1 MKNKNFLMFFLAVNA
16 FAVSQ
21 GAAESIKRP
30 EKYEKLY
37 NGMVQNIEAGKSN
50 VKNYEV
56 LEKILEKRN
65 KELKDLYEQSDYIV
79 KPEYLEWQIF
89 FSGFYSHRESGDNTL
104 ANGTYHSD
112 PSNVNGKFY
121 TALGE
126 AKQVDLG
133 LYIPERTIKRSPVE
147 LKLVSPPEINL
158 SSLDVNPE
166 VNPSVS
172 PDAASGTYKEYTPVG
187 SMKSFLEAY
196 ENVFKS
202 ETNSQL
208 KDDGV
213 TELINSGD
221 PSSSYKI
228 NYNVNTGLNITY
240 DTVTDSFSENKLF
253 TNGDSLV
260 TWGTNSI
267 TTSYGNTANDPAF
280 YGGGTRVAGVYG
292 GTGNSI
298 TNSNQMDLKGPF
310 TYGMVAEGGNSN
322 TLINNSTGIISD
334 DKENDITDTW
344 YNNEIPHIGE
354 TITYTQEKTTSDPNI
369 VINDPYRTTTV
380 SKHPDGNIIYV
391 NGRPVY
397 RHGGTATNPD
407 VSSTVTTIDS
417 IDYTRTTSVTS
428 YTGGYLGY
436 KVGMF
441 VNSNLNPINT
451 IIQNDGKIKF
461 NGYSSI
467 GMYTS
472 AGVRLSDVQMLNT
485 ATIDINTGN
494 YTGYSNFGMK
504 LDGVVNNDQ
513 TKKIISNTG
522 TISISNGAGIA
533 VVNGSVGEG
542 FVENSGTITVTNGTG
557 VYLAPVSTSARLE
570 DAVNTASGIIDV
582 TSGAGMYALGGRDE
596 ITRVINNGEI
606 SVLGGMGMV
615 ASGKNAEAVNTS
627 NDFKIKTSTGGFYA
641 HNGGKVI
648 NSADLTVNSS
658 GVSLFNIDVNSE
670 GSSVGNIIMD
680 GTNSVAVYNKGK
692 FTSTGDI
699 DIAKSGSIA
708 VYSTGTDNTN
718 IKADTIKLDGAKG
731 AAFYTDGGKINISPN
746 TGTTTAVTVSGDSS
760 YLFYDSS
767 FKTGAVPNQTF
778 VIDGNFTAN
787 VKDGAIAFDFK
798 NNSGNLIDYVKN
810 SLLNI
815 KSGTTT
821 INIEGTAFHAKNS
834 TISIDEVSQIK
845 TTGGLA
851 SGSVILKGSDVFYA
865 EESTINID
873 QDSDL
878 DDSADTYQKNQSHIA
893 NSNVN
898 LLSGMTIS
906 GSKNDQ
912 YGIGQEDYKNSGVT
926 LTNAGDIILTGSG
939 TTGIYGNNAKIIN
952 NGNITTGDSSTG
964 IFSSNNAEVTNT
976 GNINFGNSGIGIYGI
991 NTYGSKVPSS
1001 GSKVPSS
1008 FNKINITM
1016 SSGTITADGTT
1027 EGYGIFAN
1035 NSKGYGFSE
1044 VNFDGGLIDLSKISA
1059 ADKSKAVAVAV
1070 KDTDLSSSGN
1080 INTAEN
1086 GIAFYINGGNTS
1098 ITGGT
1103 INLDKDNS
1111 IGLALQNI
1119 DTSSFTGTGAAF
1131 NIDGNG
1137 VILFHLKDSTGI
1149 KDDFTVNVASGSN
1162 YRYADMKNSSFTFD
1176 KSFSIEDNINLIVAD
1191 ASAVL
1196 LGTSSDIS
1204 SAGTGNIG
1212 VYAKNK
1218 ASAAVLSSLGVSDEI
1233 TNKGKINLG
1242 DSSTGIYAEGGAG
1255 LLNETA
1261 GIINVGDNSQGIYAR
1276 NSGSAVNRGKISI
1289 GDSSIGIYFNNASAA
1304 VNYGDITSGSDNG
1317 VAVYMDDQTA
1327 GFRNDGLISLSGQNN
1342 IGIYDTGTGIRVIDN
1357 NGEISVG
1364 DSASADSPNV
1374 GIYSVDGSL
1383 TINHNTNAKITAGIN
1398 SMGIYAKNT
1407 TINAEGII
1415 NIGDNGTG
1423 IYADSGSNVYLGSNA
1438 RLNLGAVN
1446 AAGVYALDGSI
1457 VDNYTSNI
1465 IYPSD
1470 SYAFVLNSGAV
1481 LNNYAANTMLD
1492 NGKVY
1497 AYSDNAVINNKGNF
1511 TLTGTDN
1518 IVLYGVNSSA
1528 VTNSGKI
1535 DAGVTQGSNI
1545 GIYVKESSAVNSGK
1559 IIMGDSVIVDEY
1571 NPFVNKYSVA
1581 IYGENSDILN
1591 DTNGSVS
1598 VGENSAGLYAVGGS
1612 IVNKGTVTSVKN
1624 GAIGIF
1630 IDNGT
1635 AENTGLIDLYGADSV
1650 GLAGKTGAVLTN
1662 SGTIRIHG
1670 DNSIGIF
1677 ANLSSSVI
1685 NKGTIEVLGNNS
1697 TGIHLQG
1704 NSVLLNEGTIVLGS
1718 NLSESVKVSYSTGYD
1733 IPEIQNAGIIK
1744 VSEKFEVP
1752 ADFQISIKPAPS
1764 SFREPTASEIFS
1776 DNYALEDID
1785 GRYLISNAVS
1795 FVAPYFAATEPVVVL
1810 PDFSQHTNALAY
1822 KLEDVF
1828 VPTTPD
1834 GGPNSGKV
1842 RVKSKS
1848 ITWDVIPDENADGNI
1863 DLWMVKIPYNVY
1875 TNGLW
1880 YDGFGKSLDAN
1891 YAGANAEGI
1900 EIFDKIDYIDNEKDL
1915 RHIMASLGG
1924 SVYSNINQRE
1934 EDIAEVFESSLDLLQ
1949 SSHNNTKENVKIN
1962 VIAGKGNRKEK
1973 TDGVEEYDSAYTGV
1987 MALREVER
1995 TYRHTFG
2002 YSAGYLHSGFEFKD
2016 GNESEE
2022 WVDTLQLG
2030 VHSKYRADN
2039 WELRNDL
2046 TARGS
2051 IHNIDRNIDWPSPN
2065 SRSEM
2070 NGTYET
2076 YSLTSDNRLG
2086 KEFGVGKNASVTPYG
2101 GIRAMYVVRPTF
2113 EEEGLERLK
2122 VEGNDAWSVKPRA
2135 GVELKAS
2142 VPIGKN
2148 SAWKVKGTLDLAYEY
2163 ELANLNERERAQL
2176 VAAEDGYH
2184 DLAKPEEEKG
2194 QFKTRAAIGVEVEE
2208 RYGVFLTGEYVA
2220 GEKSQEEYRAGVTL
2234 KAVF

>member
-21 GAAESIKRP
+21 GAAEGIKRP

-37 NGMVQNIEAGKSN
+37 SGMIQNIESGKSN

-89 FSGFYSHRESGDNTL
+89 FSGFYAHRESGDNTL

-112 PSNVNGKFY
+112 PSNINGKFY

-172 PDAASGTYKEYTPVG
+172 PGAAAGSYKEYKPSG
-187 SMKSFLEAY
+187 NMKSFLKAY
-196 ENVFKS
+196 ENIFKS
-202 ETNSQL
+202 ATYSQL
-208 KDDGV
+208 KNNGV
-213 TELINSGD
+213 TELIGGSD
-221 PSSSYKI
+221 LSSSYKI

-240 DTVTDSFSENKLF
+240 DTVIDSFSDGKLF
-253 TNGDSLV
+253 KNGDSLV

-298 TNSNQMDLKGPF
+298 TNTNQMDLKGPF

-322 TLINNSTGIISD
+322 SLINNSAGIISD
-334 DKENDITDTW
+334 NKENDTTDTW

-354 TITYTQEKTTSDPNI
+354 SITYTQEKTTSDPNI

-380 SKHPDGNIIYV
+380 SKHPDGNVIYV

-397 RHGGTATNPD
+397 RHGGTVMSPD
-407 VSSTVTTIDS
+407 VSSTATTIDS
-417 IDYTRTTSVTS
+417 IDYTRTTSVIS

-441 VNSNLNPINT
+441 VNNNLNPINT
-451 IIQNDGKIKF
+451 IIQNDGKINF

-472 AGVRLSDVQMLNT
+472 AGSGLSDIQMLNKGN
-485 ATIDINTGN
+485 IDINTGN

-504 LDGVVNNDQ
+504 LDGVVTNDQ
-513 TKKIISNTG
+513 TKKIISNAG

-542 FVENSGTITVTNGTG
+542 FVENSGTIKVTNGTG
-557 VYLAPVSTSARLE
+557 VYLAPLSVSAKTE
-570 DAVNTASGIIDV
+570 DAVNTTAGTINI
-582 TSGAGMYALGGRDE
+582 TSGAGMYASGGRNY
-596 ITRVINNGEI
+596 ITRVINNGKI
-606 SVLGGMGMV
+606 SVSGGMGMV
-615 ASGKNAEAVNTS
+615 ASGEKSEAVNNS
-627 NDFKIKTSTGGFYA
+627 SDFIIKASTGGFYA

-648 NSADLTVNSS
+648 NSAKLTVNSKE
-658 GVSLFNIDVNSE
+658 VSLFNIDVNSTGE
-670 GSSVGNIIMD
+670 STGNIIMN
-680 GTNSVAVYNKGK
+680 GINSVAIYNKGK

-699 DIAKSGSIA
+699 SITGDNSIA
-708 VYSTGTDNTN
+708 VYNTGINANTN
-718 IKADTIKLDGAKG
+718 TTIKADNLALAGIEGAV
-731 AAFYTDGGKINISPN
+731 FYTDGGKINISPN
-746 TGTTTAVTVSGDSS
+746 TKAETIVTVSGDSS

-767 FKTGAVPNQTF
+767 FQTGSAPNQTF
-778 VIDGNFTAN
+778 VINGNLTAN
-787 VKDGAIAFDFK
+787 VKNGAIAFDFK
-798 NNSGNLIDYVKN
+798 NNSGSLIDYVKN
-810 SLLNI
+810 NLLEI
-815 KSGTTT
+815 QSGTTT
-821 INIEGTAFHAKNS
+821 INIDGTAFHAKKS

-845 TTGGLA
+845 TTGGLT

-865 EESTINID
+865 EDSTIEID
-873 QDSDL
+873 QNSDL
-878 DDSADTYQKNQSHIA
+878 DDSTDTYQKNQSHIA
-893 NSNVN
+893 NSNIN
-898 LLSGMTIS
+898 LHSGMTIS
-906 GSKNDQ
+906 GSKNGQ
-912 YGIGQEDYKNSGVT
+912 YGIGQEDYKNSGII
-926 LTNAGDIILTGSG
+926 LKNDGDIILTGSG
-939 TTGIYGNNAKIIN
+939 TTGIYGNNAKIVN
-952 NGNITTGDSSTG
+952 NGNIITEDSSTG
-964 IFSSNNAEVTNT
+964 IFSSNNAVVTNS

-991 NTYGSKVPSS
+991 NTYGSKVSS
-1001 GSKVPSS
+1001 SY
-1008 FNKINITM
+1008 NKINITM

-1027 EGYGIFAN
+1027 EAYGIFAN
-1035 NSKGYGFSE
+1035 NSKGSGFSD

-1059 ADKSKAVAVAV
+1059 ADKSNAVAVTV
-1070 KDTDLSSSGN
+1070 KDTDLKSSGD

-1086 GIAFYINGGNTS
+1086 GIAFYINGGNTN

-1111 IGLALQNI
+1111 IGLALQKI
-1119 DTSSFTGTGAAF
+1119 GTSGFTGTGATF

-1162 YRYADMKNSSFTFD
+1162 YRYSDMKNSSFTFD
-1176 KSFSIEDNINLIVAD
+1176 KSFNIEDNINLIVAD

-1196 LGTSSDIS
+1196 LGTNSDIN

-1242 DSSTGIYAEGGAG
+1242 DSSTGIYAEDGAG
-1255 LLNETA
+1255 ILNETA

-1304 VNYGDITSGSDNG
+1304 VNSGDITSISDNAVG
-1317 VAVYMDDQTA
+1317 VYMDNQTA
-1327 GFRNDGLISLSGQNN
+1327 FRNDGLIALSGQNS
-1342 IGIYDTGTGIRVIDN
+1342 IGIYDTGTGSRVIDN

-1364 DSASADSPNV
+1364 DSVSADSPSV
-1374 GIYSVDGSL
+1374 GIYSADGSL
-1383 TINHNTNAKITAGIN
+1383 TINHNVNAKITSGIN

-1407 TINAEGII
+1407 IINAEGII
-1415 NIGDNGTG
+1415 NVGDNGTG

-1438 RLNLGAVN
+1438 KLNLGAAN
-1446 AAGVYALDGSI
+1446 AAGVYALGGSI
-1457 VDNYTSNI
+1457 IDNYTSDI
-1465 IYPSD
+1465 VYPSD
-1470 SYAFVLNSGAV
+1470 SYAFVLNSGAI
-1481 LNNYAANTMLD
+1481 LNNYAASTILD

-1511 TLTGTDN
+1511 ALTGADN
-1518 IVLYGVNSSA
+1518 IVLYGVNGSS
-1528 VTNSGKI
+1528 VNNSGII
-1535 DAGVTQGSNI
+1535 DAGGIQGSNI
-1545 GIYVKESSAVNSGK
+1545 GIYAKESSAVNSGK

-1581 IYGENSDILN
+1581 IYGENSNILN

-1598 VGENSAGLYAVGGS
+1598 IGENSAGLYAVGGS
-1612 IVNKGTVTSVKN
+1612 IVNKGTVTSVKD
-1624 GAIGIF
+1624 GAIGVF

-1635 AENTGLIDLYGADSV
+1635 AENAGLIDLYGADSV
-1650 GLAGKTGAVLTN
+1650 GLAGKTGSILTN

-1685 NKGTIEVLGNNS
+1685 NKGIIEVLGNNS

-1764 SFREPTASEIFS
+1764 SFREPTTSEIFS

-1848 ITWDVIPDENADGNI
+1848 ITWDVIPNENADGNI

-1934 EDIAEVFESSLDLLQ
+1934 EDIAEVFENSLDLLKN
-1949 SSHNNTKENVKIN
+1949 SHNNTKENVKIN

-1973 TDGVEEYDSAYTGV
+1973 TDGVEDYDSSYTGV

-2051 IHNIDRNIDWPSPN
+2051 IHNVDRNIDWPSPN

-2086 KEFGVGKNASVTPYG
+2086 KEFGVGKNASVTSYG